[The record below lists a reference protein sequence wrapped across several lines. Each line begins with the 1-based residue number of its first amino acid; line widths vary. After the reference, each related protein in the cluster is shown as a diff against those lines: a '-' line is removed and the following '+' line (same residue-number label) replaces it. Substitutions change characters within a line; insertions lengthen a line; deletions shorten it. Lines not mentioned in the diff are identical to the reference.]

1 MTINKLLTLLTSL
14 LSILSFGQNK
24 IYYDTQGKETTKEK
38 HDNNKNGLPI
48 NGASI
53 EGKQQKNYKNGELVS
68 IDYYKDK
75 GYDDELRDLQ
85 YTEYYT
91 KDQLIKVSY
100 YTFKIIEDMQP
111 SYTGFYNNG
120 KAYNGYFISPETI
133 IDNIHLVDYYENGI
147 RLYQYSFDFLEQLD
161 SFNKLLYDQ
170 RTIFKGGKV
179 TTGYRYLSDKGL
191 LLRLRYLNG
200 KINLIEMNGFGMHAF
215 NRNTIEYVN
224 DEVII
229 KDFSS
234 PLYLKIFKKSQY
246 LEIELYDQ
254 NGKVDIKKP
263 KEVADK
269 TPNSNKIYYLED
281 NTIKSYNTIVL
292 SEEYYNE
299 LRDNYKSQETL
310 HTFYSFHPFNTQTPK
325 EFFTEHANQFET
337 VLNAT
342 AALKS
347 ADKESKERL
356 QIDIAEKLSTKNKDN
371 NNQFGFLKYND
382 KGEPS
387 EGTEITKVGST
398 YKIDFYI
405 NDRKVKTTTYKNL
418 GELKKK
424 DPLTELINIY
434 NN

>member
-24 IYYDTQGKETTKEK
+24 IYYDAQGKETTKEK
-38 HDNNKNGLPI
+38 HDNNKNNLSI
-48 NGASI
+48 NGSSI

-120 KAYNGYFISPETI
+120 KPYNGYFISPETI

-170 RTIFKGGKV
+170 RTIFKDGKV

-200 KINLIEMNGFGMHAF
+200 QINLIEINGFGMHAF
-215 NRNTIEYVN
+215 NINTIEYVN

-234 PLYLKIFKKSQY
+234 PLYLKIFKKSEY
-246 LEIELYDQ
+246 LDIELYDQ

-263 KEVADK
+263 KEVTDK

-325 EFFTEHANQFET
+325 EFFTEYANQFET
-337 VLNAT
+337 VLDAT

-347 ADKESKERL
+347 ADQESKERL
-356 QIDIAEKLSTKNKDN
+356 QIDIVEKLSTKNKDS

-405 NDRKVKTTTYKNL
+405 NNHKVKTTTYKNL
-418 GELKKK
+418 EELKKK
-424 DPLTELINIY
+424 DPLTELINNY